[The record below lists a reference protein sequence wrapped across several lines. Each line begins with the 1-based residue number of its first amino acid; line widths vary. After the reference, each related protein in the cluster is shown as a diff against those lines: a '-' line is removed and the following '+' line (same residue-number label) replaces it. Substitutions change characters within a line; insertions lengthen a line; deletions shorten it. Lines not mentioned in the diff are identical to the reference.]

1 MHLLNDRSVTGG
13 RSAGRPD
20 KRIWSGVAF
29 MLCLLLLAGCD
40 RRGDTPESLP
50 TPVDPLSV
58 ATSQFMTQGAPPEGF
73 RGPLSLPRIDDYL
86 EALSGWHYTVELEFD
101 GTFAG
106 TPRPTRASATA
117 DVWFNQ
123 LGTAR
128 RVIVTT
134 AGELIGKREDD
145 SFEAVRLGPDSF
157 LVRNNICLTEGDDPQ
172 TAANL
177 DAGRLVGGVT
187 RALPSGH
194 QAVINDEQVW
204 RYDFAPTDL
213 TLPAIRLQENGSIDL
228 TGSELWFSPARNAA
242 IRFYLTF
249 TVENAIIF
257 DRQLP
262 VSGQVIVRY
271 DLLNIGDVPNITVPF
286 GC

>member
-1 MHLLNDRSVTGG
+1 MFSCLAV
-13 RSAGRPD
+13 SAGQRQAVV
-20 KRIWSGVAF
+20 KSAF
-29 MLCLLLLAGCD
+29 AALAMTALLLAGCS
-40 RRGDTPESLP
+40 RGGDTPAGLP
-50 TPVDPLSV
+50 TPVDPQQV

-73 RGPLSLPRIDDYL
+73 RGPLSLPRIDANLD
-86 EALSGWHYTVELEFD
+86 ALPGWHYTVELEFD

-106 TPRPTRASATA
+106 TPRPTSATA
-117 DVWFNQ
+117 IAEVWFNQ

-145 SFEAVRLGPDSF
+145 RFEAVRLGPDAF
-157 LVRNNICLTEGDDPQ
+157 LVRNNVCLTEGADPQ
-172 TAANL
+172 TAADL

-187 RALPSGH
+187 RAFASGH
-194 QAVINDEQVW
+194 RATVNNEAVW

-213 TLPAIRLQENGSIDL
+213 TLPAIRLQENGSITL
-228 TGSELWFSPARNAA
+228 SGSELWFAPDRNAV

-249 TVENAIIF
+249 NVENAIIF

-271 DLLNIGDVPNITVPF
+271 DLLEIGTVPNITVPF